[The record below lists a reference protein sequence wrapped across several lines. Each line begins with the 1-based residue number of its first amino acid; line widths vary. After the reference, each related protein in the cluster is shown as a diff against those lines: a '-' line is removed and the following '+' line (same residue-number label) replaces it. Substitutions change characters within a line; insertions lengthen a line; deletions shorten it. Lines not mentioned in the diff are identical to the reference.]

1 MVREL
6 MNPCGIVANEDTP
19 LAPRQQPDGKVV
31 IGLFSNQ
38 KANADLFLDNI
49 QELLAER
56 FDDVEFLRGYKAAS
70 MPADFSDEFLNRCHM
85 VAAAF
90 GD

>member
-6 MNPCGIVANEDTP
+6 MNPCGIVASEDMP
-19 LAPRQQPDGKVV
+19 LASRGMHDGPMVV
-31 IGLFSNQ
+31 GLFSNQ

-49 QELLAER
+49 QALLSDR
-56 FDDVEFLRGYKAAS
+56 FDDVEFLRGRKLAS
-70 MPADFSDEFLNRCHM
+70 VPAEFSDEFLNRCHM

>member
-6 MNPCGIVANEDTP
+6 MNPCGIVANENAP
-19 LAPRQQPDGKVV
+19 LASRQPLQGKLV

-49 QELLAER
+49 QHLLAER
-56 FDDVEFLRGYKAAS
+56 LENVEFLRGSKAAS
-70 MPADFSDEFLNRCHM
+70 VPADFSDEFLNRCHM

>member
-6 MNPCGIVANEDTP
+6 MNPCGIVANEDGA
-19 LAPRQQPDGKVV
+19 LAPRRIRDGKVV

-38 KANADLFLDNI
+38 KANANLFLDNI

-70 MPADFSDEFLNRCHM
+70 VPAEFTDEFLNRCHM

>member
-1 MVREL
+1 MASEL
-6 MNPCGIVANEDTP
+6 MNPCGIVARQDAP
-19 LAPRQQPDGKVV
+19 LAARRPVTGKTVV
-31 IGLFSNQ
+31 GLFSNQ

-49 QELLAER
+49 STLLAR
-56 FDDVEFLRGYKAAS
+56 RYDGMEFLRFGKIAS
-70 MPADFSDEFLNRCHM
+70 LAADFSDEFLNRCHA

>member
-6 MNPCGIVANEDTP
+6 MNPCGIVANEDVP
-19 LAPRQQPDGKVV
+19 LASRETREGPVV

-49 QELLAER
+49 QALLSDRCDE
-56 FDDVEFLRGYKAAS
+56 VEFLRGQKSAS
-70 MPADFSDEFLNRCHM
+70 VPAEFTDEFLNRCHM

>member
-1 MVREL
+1 
-6 MNPCGIVANEDTP
+6 MNPCGIVANEDVP
-19 LAPRQQPDGKVV
+19 LASRETREVPVV

-49 QELLAER
+49 QALLSDR
-56 FDDVEFLRGYKAAS
+56 FDEVEFLRGQKSAS
-70 MPADFSDEFLNRCHM
+70 VPAEFTDEFLNRCHM

>member
-1 MVREL
+1 MASLL
-6 MNPCGIVANEDTP
+6 MNPCGMVAHEDAP
-19 LAPRQQPDGKVV
+19 LTARRPVTGKTV

-49 QELLAER
+49 RSQLAQR
-56 FDDVEFLRGYKAAS
+56 YDGLEFLRFGKTAS
-70 MPADFSDEFLNRCHM
+70 LPADFTHEFLNRCHV

>member
-6 MNPCGIVANEDTP
+6 MNPCGIVANEDAP
-19 LAPRQQPDGKVV
+19 LAPRRKKGGKVV

-38 KANADLFLDNI
+38 KANSDLFLDNI
-49 QELLAER
+49 QDLLEER
-56 FDDVEFLRGYKAAS
+56 YEDVEFLRGYKAAS
-70 MPADFSDEFLNRCHM
+70 VPAVFSNDFLSRCHM

>member
-6 MNPCGIVANEDTP
+6 MNPCGIVANEDRA
-19 LAPRQQPDGKVV
+19 LAPRLPKGGKVV
-31 IGLFSNQ
+31 IGSFSNQ

-49 QELLAER
+49 QELLAAR
-56 FDDVEFLRGYKAAS
+56 YDDVEFLRGYKAAS
-70 MPADFSDEFLNRCHM
+70 VPAEFTDEFLNRCHM

>member
-6 MNPCGIVANEDTP
+6 MNPCGIVANEDVP
-19 LAPRQQPDGKVV
+19 LASRETREVPVV

-49 QELLAER
+49 QALLSDR
-56 FDDVEFLRGYKAAS
+56 FDEVEFLRGQKSAS
-70 MPADFSDEFLNRCHM
+70 VPAEFTDEFLNRCHM

>member
-6 MNPCGIVANEDTP
+6 MNPCGIVASEDVP
-19 LAPRQQPDGKVV
+19 LASRGIHDGPTV
-31 IGLFSNQ
+31 IGLFSNR

-49 QELLAER
+49 QILLSDR
-56 FDDVEFLRGYKAAS
+56 FDDVEFLRGRKLAS
-70 MPADFSDEFLNRCHM
+70 VPAEFSDEFLNRCHM
-85 VAAAF
+85 VVTAF

>member
-6 MNPCGIVANEDTP
+6 MNPCGIVANEDVP
-19 LAPRQQPDGKVV
+19 LASRETREGPAV

-49 QELLAER
+49 QALLSDR
-56 FDDVEFLRGYKAAS
+56 FDEVEFLRGQKSAS
-70 MPADFSDEFLNRCHM
+70 VPAEFTDEFLNRCHM